1 MRMVKTGD
9 NYSHLLKDLIDSRR
23 GPVRS
28 PVSGDAA
35 HPAQGADQHLRR
47 HKHRSSVNPADAAN
61 VGECEGAAPEVLLS
75 EGAFR
80 SKGLQIKNMQY

>member
-1 MRMVKTGD
+1 MVKTGD
-9 NYSHLLKDLIDSRR
+9 NYSHLLKDLINSGC

-47 HKHRSSVNPADAAN
+47 HKHRSSVSPADAAY
-61 VGECEGAAPEVLLS
+61 VGEGEGAAPEVLLS